1 MSGGRDGVVHGA
13 TWGVRVTI
21 LLLAGTSEARDIAAG
36 LARARRDA
44 VVSLAEDRRAA
55 GAFALPVRL
64 GGFGGPD
71 GFRAYVKDAGISAV
85 VDATHPYAAEISNRT
100 AAICTALGLPY
111 LHVVRAPWV
120 PQDGDTWTEIARE
133 EEAAEIIPEHTT
145 VFLGTGRRSL
155 HRFAGL
161 EGRRVICRLIDPPTA
176 PFPFEGGEFLIGR
189 PPFAVARE
197 VSVFTQL
204 GIDWIVVKNAGG
216 EASATKLIAARML
229 GIPVL
234 MIARPKMPLA
244 LRVETA
250 QDAVAWALSQ

>member
-1 MSGGRDGVVHGA
+1 M
-13 TWGVRVTI
+13 TI
-21 LLLAGTSEARDIAAG
+21 LLLAGTSEARDIAAALVEAG
-36 LARARRDA
+36 CDA
-44 VVSLAEDRRAA
+44 VASLAENRRAA
-55 GAFALPVRL
+55 GALALPMRL

-71 GFRAYVKDAGISAV
+71 GFRAYLQDAGISAV
-85 VDATHPYAAEISNRT
+85 IDATHPYAAEISNRT
-100 AAICTALGLPY
+100 AAICTEHGLPY
-111 LHVVRAPWV
+111 LHVVRPPWM
-120 PQDGDTWTEIARE
+120 PKDGDNWTEIACE
-133 EEAAEIIPEHTT
+133 EDAAALIPEHAT

-204 GIDWIVVKNAGG
+204 GIDWIVLKNAGG

-234 MIARPKMPLA
+234 MIARPKLPLA

-250 QDAVAWALSQ
+250 KDAIAWARSQ

>member
-55 GAFALPVRL
+55 GAFALPMRL

-100 AAICTALGLPY
+100 AAIC
-111 LHVVRAPWV
+111 
-120 PQDGDTWTEIARE
+120 TEIARE

-234 MIARPKMPLA
+234 MIARPKLPLA

-250 QDAVAWALSQ
+250 KDAVAWALLQ